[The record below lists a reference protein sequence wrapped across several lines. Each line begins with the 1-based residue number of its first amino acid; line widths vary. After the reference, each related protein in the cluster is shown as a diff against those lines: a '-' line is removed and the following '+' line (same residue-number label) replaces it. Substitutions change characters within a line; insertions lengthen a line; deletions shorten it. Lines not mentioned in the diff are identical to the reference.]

1 MLRVKP
7 VDLLM
12 EEREEEG
19 RREGGGSSMSC
30 PTMMHFAAAPQNSYR
45 LLKLIGYAFVV
56 KALEKETFQ
65 STGSFDLFLN

>member
-19 RREGGGSSMSC
+19 RREGGGSSMSR
-30 PTMMHFAAAPQNSYR
+30 PTMMHFAAAHQDPYR
-45 LLKLIGYAFVV
+45 LLKLVGYADVV
-56 KALEKETFQ
+56 KALEKEKFQ
-65 STGSFDLFLN
+65 STSSFDLFLN